1 MLWLGLGSANQDPRK
16 FENPERFD
24 PSRRN
29 LRDHV
34 GFGSGPHRCLGMH
47 LAKAEIVIVM
57 QEWLARIPEYRI
69 AAGAKLTE
77 RGGQLRIQHLPLEWD

>member
-1 MLWLGLGSANQDPRK
+1 MLWVGLGSANQDPRK
-16 FENPERFD
+16 FENPETFD
-24 PSRRN
+24 PTRKN

-57 QEWLARIPEYRI
+57 QEWLARIPHYRI
-69 AAGAKLTE
+69 APGAKLTE